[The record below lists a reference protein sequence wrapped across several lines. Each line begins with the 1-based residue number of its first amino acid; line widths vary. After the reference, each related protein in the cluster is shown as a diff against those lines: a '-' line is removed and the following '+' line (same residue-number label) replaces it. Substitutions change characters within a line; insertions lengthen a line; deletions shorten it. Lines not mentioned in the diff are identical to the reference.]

1 IFSTDDIS
9 AKFVK
14 MLKKM
19 SSKFEFKKPSTEELT
34 NFLSGVCSGNNIE
47 CEKKALNFIARI
59 CDGDVRCALIE
70 LNVSSYLTAGA
81 IKYEDISKDNFR
93 DAASDIK
100 KCLKIIF
107 RSKSIDASREVMSK
121 CNEDK
126 GTFLEWVREN
136 IPYEYSKKTD
146 VKKAYEMISNA
157 DLFLGRIKATYW
169 RYLIYASVLLSA
181 GVCSAKKEKYDFHS
195 NEFRFPSK
203 IATFARM
210 KFHSNNDAEI
220 IEEFRE
226 HCHLSKKKIKD
237 NMAVYRYLYN
247 H

>member
-1 IFSTDDIS
+1 ND
-9 AKFVK
+9 
-14 MLKKM
+14 
-19 SSKFEFKKPSTEELT
+19 
-34 NFLSGVCSGNNIE
+34 IE

-70 LNVSSYLTAGA
+70 LNVSSYLTDAK

-93 DAASDIK
+93 DASSDIK

-107 RSKSIDASREVMSK
+107 RSKSIDASRDVMSK

-136 IPYEYSKKTD
+136 IPYEYSKETD
-146 VKKAYEMISNA
+146 VKNAYEMLSNA
-157 DLFLGRIKATYW
+157 DLFLGRIKVTYW
-169 RYLIYASVLLSA
+169 RYLIYTSALLSA
-181 GVCSAKKEKYDFHS
+181 GVCSAKKERYDFNS
-195 NEFRFPSK
+195 NKFRFPSK

-210 KFHSNNDAEI
+210 KFHTNNDAQI

-226 HCHLSKKKIKD
+226 NCHLSKKKIKD
-237 NMAVYRYLYN
+237 NIAVYRHLYN